1 MFLKLIF
8 VFLVY
13 RMKLLFAIT
22 VLTFL
27 SCVTSAPLDAEDYLD
42 ILTQVGTALNLMDD
56 EAIKAYGV
64 DPSILL
70 FRDQINKL
78 IPQDVLKTGQAGVK
92 LP

>member
-8 VFLVY
+8 VLLVY

-22 VLTFL
+22 VLTL
-27 SCVTSAPLDAEDYLD
+27 LLCVTSAPLDAEDYLD

>member
-13 RMKLLFAIT
+13 RMKLLFAVT
-22 VLTFL
+22 VLTIL
-27 SCVTSAPLDAEDYLD
+27 SCVTSAALDAEDYLD